1 MQNYMFLMIEQISH
15 HCFKYFIS
23 IWNKEKL
30 KRMLYFFH
38 FLHDHENPAPPPL
51 ECSFNNASNSATS
64 SASSAAL
71 SSGVVASPCPFT
83 SCFLFQSLNQSGT
96 TSSDRRPYERPG
108 YFDRFSRFCLN
119 VASSACTSSTVCTP
133 LSFQSCKILLT

>member
-1 MQNYMFLMIEQISH
+1 QSINNTPFN
-15 HCFKYFIS
+15 FPDRKYPS
-23 IWNKEKL
+23 TPT
-30 KRMLYFFH
+30 H
-38 FLHDHENPAPPPL
+38 PPL
-51 ECSFNNASNSATS
+51 ECSFNKASNSAIS

-71 SSGVVASPCPFT
+71 SSGVSASPCPT
-83 SCFLFQSLNQSGT
+83 SCFLLRSLNQSGT

-108 YFDRFSRFCLN
+108 CFDRFSRFCLN